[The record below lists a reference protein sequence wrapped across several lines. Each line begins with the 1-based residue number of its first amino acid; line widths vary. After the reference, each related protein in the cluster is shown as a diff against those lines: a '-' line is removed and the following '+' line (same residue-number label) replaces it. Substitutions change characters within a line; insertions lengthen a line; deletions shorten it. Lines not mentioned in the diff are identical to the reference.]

1 MSFRF
6 DFPDHL
12 SDLVILDV
20 DEVLLSWAAGFRS
33 YLLRTGH
40 DVDPAGPF
48 AFDMV
53 DWIGVRSEEDVQA
66 LIRQFN
72 ASPHFAD
79 LPPCPGAIDLV
90 QDLVATGHRLHVITS
105 CSADPRVALMRQEN
119 LRAVFGDVFEEV
131 SCIPIHASK
140 VPELS
145 RRPPALWI
153 DDRLSNVLDGIGAGH
168 HGMMVASPQ
177 NGAMKSVALS
187 KGVSWLPDLEALRP
201 GIAQLPHVIRSESVL
216 PSP

>member
-48 AFDMV
+48 GFDMV
-53 DWIGVRSEEDVQA
+53 GWIGVRSEDEVQS
-66 LIRQFN
+66 LIRTFN
-72 ASPHFAD
+72 ASPWFAE
-79 LPPCPGAIDLV
+79 LPPCAGAIDLV
-90 QDLVATGHRLHVITS
+90 QDLVATGHRLHVVTS
-105 CSADPRVALMRQEN
+105 CSADPRVAGMRQEN
-119 LRAVFGDVFEEV
+119 LQAVFGDVFEEV

-140 VPELS
+140 VPELR

-153 DDRLSNVLDGIGAGH
+153 DDRLSNVLDGISAGH
-168 HGMMVASPQ
+168 HGMVVASPQ
-177 NGAMKSVALS
+177 NGEMKPAALS
-187 KGVSWLPDLEALRP
+187 MGVSWLPDLEALRP
-201 GIAQLPHVIRSESVL
+201 GVARLPHVIRSEGG
-216 PSP
+216 SPTP